1 MTVAGRAPPPAS
13 AVPAPARQDP
23 AARGVLV
30 RLCASGLP
38 WNSGPG
44 SGEGRRPWAWLRAG
58 LRVAGS
64 RPSSGVPRPHRPLL
78 RCGEMNVQ
86 RGGLRATWWTKTRG
100 QLGLW
105 TPDMATGPCREA
117 QGQAPWVSGCGDPR
131 GPHPLSA
138 PSSPRPTLTPSSSQG
153 PGSWWPW
160 PPRVATCRSRA
171 IGLRPP
177 LCTWLLRAQPWLS
190 APSESWMESAGQCG
204 SCTETR
210 DAQGASCSKVRRWP
224 LGVGT
229 ALAVGL
235 TRRLPTAR
243 GARGPVDVVVGDT
256 DYRGFA
262 VLYLERARQLSVKL
276 YGTSWGPGSRVC
288 CARRA
293 VGWAGWALSSLPPA
307 PALQPKCG
315 DRTGRG
321 SGGAG
326 VRSQP
331 EAHSPAPRAPC
342 RPLPRGCPGAR
353 VSCTQSARSL

>member
-1 MTVAGRAPPPAS
+1 MPQPAGHPPMM
-13 AVPAPARQDP
+13 AVP
-23 AARGVLV
+23 
-30 RLCASGLP
+30 
-38 WNSGPG
+38 PG
-44 SGEGRRPWAWLRAG
+44 
-58 LRVAGS
+58 
-64 RPSSGVPRPHRPLL
+64 
-78 RCGEMNVQ
+78 
-86 RGGLRATWWTKTRG
+86 
-100 QLGLW
+100 
-105 TPDMATGPCREA
+105 
-117 QGQAPWVSGCGDPR
+117 
-131 GPHPLSA
+131 
-138 PSSPRPTLTPSSSQG
+138 
-153 PGSWWPW
+153 
-160 PPRVATCRSRA
+160 
-171 IGLRPP
+171 
-177 LCTWLLRAQPWLS
+177 
-190 APSESWMESAGQCG
+190 MESAGQCG

-342 RPLPRGCPGAR
+342 MPLPRGCPGAR